1 MANHDGMNEVKMVQN
16 ITNIF
21 ISHVH
26 EDDHHVQGLKDLLK
40 QKGYDVK
47 DSSIDSSKPNEAS
60 NPAYI
65 KAGILSPRIDWAGAI
80 IVLISPN
87 THHSEWVNWEIEC
100 AFKKEKRIIGVW
112 CPGAS
117 DSDLPEAF
125 EKYGDDL
132 VGWQGDKIIDALN
145 SKDHWERPEGNPRP
159 PQNAPRYSCG
169 YRG

>member
-1 MANHDGMNEVKMVQN
+1 MADKV
-16 ITNIF
+16 TNIF

-26 EDDHHVQGLKDLLK
+26 EDDEQVQGLKSLLK
-40 QKGYDVK
+40 GKGYDVK

-60 NPAYI
+60 NPDYI
-65 KAGILSPRIDWAGAI
+65 KSKILGPRIDWAGAM
-80 IVLISPN
+80 IVLISPD
-87 THHSEWVNWEIEC
+87 THTSDWVNWEIEN

-112 CPGAS
+112 CQGAK

-145 SKDHWERPEGNPRP
+145 NVDHWEGPEGNPRP

-169 YRG
+169 YRV